1 MLPMVTDDG
10 VTPVESWNAA
20 AGMGARPWADGEVLP
35 VVPVDVVDEQAASVA
50 VATIRTA
57 MGMNSLG
64 EQRRVSLVSVTVSAS
79 PIHAPSR

>member
-1 MLPMVTDDG
+1 
-10 VTPVESWNAA
+10 
-20 AGMGARPWADGEVLP
+20 VLP